1 MDKKK
6 VYKNMIFMYQMTP
19 MGLDTVCIHTE
30 QGAPGQTQIQKKKHT
45 DVKARMDSLR
55 GIRRL
60 IIQQ

>member
-1 MDKKK
+1 
-6 VYKNMIFMYQMTP
+6 MIFMYQMTP

-30 QGAPGQTQIQKKKHT
+30 QGAPGHTQIQKQKHT

-55 GIRRL
+55 GIQRL